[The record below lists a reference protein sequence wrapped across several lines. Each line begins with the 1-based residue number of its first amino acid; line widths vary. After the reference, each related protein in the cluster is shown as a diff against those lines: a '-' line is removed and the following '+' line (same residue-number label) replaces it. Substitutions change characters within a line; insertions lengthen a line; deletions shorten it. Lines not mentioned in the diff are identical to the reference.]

1 MRPAT
6 RAEFR
11 RLALVALLALAAQ
24 SLLPYLHA
32 NASRE
37 AGAGANHS
45 AADCSVCSAL
55 AHGGARAVDA
65 PVAVSFAL
73 APVAV
78 ASLCPAPV
86 PLAASADADRACAR
100 GPPASLLA

>member
-1 MRPAT
+1 MRAAT

-32 NASRE
+32 NASGE
-37 AGAGANHS
+37 AGAANHS

-65 PVAVSFAL
+65 PVAVSFAP
-73 APVAV
+73 APVAL

-100 GPPASLLA
+100 APPASLLA